1 MGKNV
6 HGGSGHKK
14 FARKHSSGGGNQSL
28 RISKQDDEV
37 YSVVTKMLGNNMFH
51 CIGIDSVPRLGRIR
65 GKFTGRG
72 KRDNFVTAGA
82 WVLVGL
88 REWGNEDDNGT
99 SVASTK
105 KNTKMKECDLMEVY
119 SDMDKVRLTDSINLD
134 WSVLTSNDTTKAMLG
149 TVDADQ
155 AFAFATDTDIAR
167 ARIADELKSDITTKI
182 SLNPVNEHEESNDI
196 DIDDI

>member
-14 FARKHSSGGGNQSL
+14 FARKHSAGGGNQSL
-28 RISKQDDEV
+28 RVSKQDDEV

-51 CIGIDSVPRLGRIR
+51 CIGIDAVPRLGRIR

-88 REWGNEDDNGT
+88 REWGSEDDGGP
-99 SVASTK
+99 AR
-105 KNTKMKECDLMEVY
+105 KNAKMKECDLMEVY
-119 SDMDKVRLTDSINLD
+119 SDMDKTRLTDSLNLD
-134 WSVLTSNDTTKAMLG
+134 WSVLTSNDTTKEMLG

-167 ARIADELKSDITTKI
+167 ARIADELKANITTKI
-182 SLNPVNEHEESNDI
+182 SLNSVNENDAEDV